1 MQTALVAIRGV
12 GQAFQD
18 WHASIALA
26 VSYVPMFD
34 NFFISLTEQISIRSR
49 VWEILPRERGK
60 FKSDYDKSNNCQS
73 RQKLSKMSFGGSGTV
88 GANETSK
95 ILS

>member
-1 MQTALVAIRGV
+1 
-12 GQAFQD
+12 
-18 WHASIALA
+18 
-26 VSYVPMFD
+26 
-34 NFFISLTEQISIRSR
+34 

-60 FKSDYDKSNNCQS
+60 FKSDYDESNNCQS